1 MNVNTYRRRLEQQV
15 ERARER
21 AAEKAAPA
29 AARGAGLAAPVR
41 RGKSLGKSLD
51 TAHVEP
57 LQRLADENEKSS
69 VRLAALAQ
77 LKLLA
82 FSSPT
87 FPDWR
92 PDFLEALRTA
102 AQEPPLRTAALEV
115 LTQQKD
121 RPTVEQLLAG
131 LRNPAAALV
140 EPDHALRLLA
150 NDPHADAVDVAQ
162 QIADD
167 PPNDDARREALALLA
182 ADPSSVERF
191 RSLLADPAE
200 SMPVRK
206 LAATAL
212 SHLAPEEL
220 PAEAESATRKRGAR
234 RGVTAAAVARED
246 TELAK
251 HLEAL
256 LRARQ

>member
-1 MNVNTYRRRLEQQV
+1 MSVNSYRRRLEQQV

-21 AAEKAAPA
+21 AAEKAGAATTRRVGVAGPAP
-29 AARGAGLAAPVR
+29 
-41 RGKSLGKSLD
+41 RGKSLDK
-51 TAHVEP
+51 AHVEP
-57 LQRLADENEKSS
+57 LRRLADEGEKPS
-69 VRLAALAQ
+69 VRLEALHQ
-77 LKLLA
+77 LKVLA

-92 PDFLEALRTA
+92 PDFLDALRA
-102 AQEPPLRTAALEV
+102 ALREATLRTAALEV

-121 RPTVEQLLAG
+121 RSTVEQLLAG
-131 LRNPAAALV
+131 LRNAAEAIV
-140 EPDHALRLLA
+140 EPEHALRLLA

-162 QIADD
+162 QIADN
-167 PPNDDARREALALLA
+167 PPNEDARREALALLA

-191 RSLLADPAE
+191 RSLLADSAE
-200 SMPVRK
+200 SVPVRK

-212 SHLAPEEL
+212 SQLAPEDL
-220 PAEAESATRKRGAR
+220 PAEAESATRKRAGAR
-234 RGVTAAAVARED
+234 RGVAAEAGARED
-246 TELAK
+246 AQLAK